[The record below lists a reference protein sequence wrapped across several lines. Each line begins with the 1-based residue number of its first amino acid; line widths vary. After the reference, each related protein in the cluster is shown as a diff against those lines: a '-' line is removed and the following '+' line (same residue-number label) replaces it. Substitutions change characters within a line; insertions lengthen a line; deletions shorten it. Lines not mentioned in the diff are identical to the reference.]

1 MSSSTTMEELAR
13 IAGVKSDTVRRTA
26 RELLELLE
34 RDLRSQGMAVSGVEE
49 S

>member
-1 MSSSTTMEELAR
+1 MRSTATMEELAR
-13 IAGVKSDTVRRTA
+13 IAGVKADTVRRTA

-34 RDLRSQGMAVSGVEE
+34 RDLRSQGTAIGGVEG